1 MLASRVMVERILE
14 RIGPG
19 EFRDERYRE
28 IFERLVAVGPE
39 AVIGDIAAGL
49 SGPSLTVLEELLGEL
64 DAVTNV
70 ERMVSDYLAQL
81 ELRTRKELSARIQR
95 DLMVATPAETDRL
108 IAEKQANAEEIR
120 RLRESISPA

>member
-1 MLASRVMVERILE
+1 M
-14 RIGPG
+14 
-19 EFRDERYRE
+19 
-28 IFERLVAVGPE
+28 AVGPE
-39 AVIGDIAAGL
+39 AVIGDVAAGM
-49 SGPSLTVLEELLGEL
+49 SGPSLTVLEALLGEL

-81 ELRTRKELSARIQR
+81 EIRTRKELSARIQR
-95 DLMVATPAETDRL
+95 DLTVATPAETDRL